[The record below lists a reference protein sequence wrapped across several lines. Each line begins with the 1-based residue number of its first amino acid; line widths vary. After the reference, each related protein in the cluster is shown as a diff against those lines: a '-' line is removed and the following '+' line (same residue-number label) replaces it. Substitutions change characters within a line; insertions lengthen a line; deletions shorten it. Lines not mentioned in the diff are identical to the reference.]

1 MSKRKRDHVLFLK
14 DVLGGIEK
22 IEKYTKGL
30 TLEDL
35 KDNEMVVDAFVLYLI
50 WGIFINYHLFLLEMD
65 LNDYVDFWRIQ
76 KWRH

>member
-1 MSKRKRDHVLFLK
+1 MLFLK

-35 KDNEMVVDAFVLYLI
+35 KDN
-50 WGIFINYHLFLLEMD
+50 G
-65 LNDYVDFWRIQ
+65 
-76 KWRH
+76 K

>member
-35 KDNEMVVDAFVLYLI
+35 KNKEIVVDAFVLYLI
-50 WGIFINYHLFLLEMD
+50 
-65 LNDYVDFWRIQ
+65 
-76 KWRH
+76 

>member
-50 WGIFINYHLFLLEMD
+50 
-65 LNDYVDFWRIQ
+65 
-76 KWRH
+76 